1 MRRRHFSLSLI
12 ASGCVATVLAVT
24 GCDSSSGANGSGDSG
39 GSGSESVPSAAA
51 APELTSTTDQSLP
64 VEAYMYTKDRS
75 DRLSSARMT
84 LRTQCMRRFGFTYEG
99 PKAEEL
105 FQPKSVA
112 QFRYGVTDAGDAAVH
127 GYKPAGSERKAAQPS
142 PVPLAPA
149 ANTALT
155 GTTDTSIKPG
165 SAEAKGGQDINGQK
179 VPAGGCI
186 GEADRK
192 LGAASGQDFGDAPSV
207 VKVNSDSWAK
217 SYNDK
222 RVRAV
227 FTEWSACMKGKGYAY
242 ADPMKANDDPQ
253 WQQSATATQRERQVA
268 AADVACKHQHNVLGV
283 WYSVDVA
290 YQKQVIEQNAETLT
304 EVKKQIDKRLKLAAD
319 LA

>member
-1 MRRRHFSLSLI
+1 MRRRHLSLSLI

-24 GCDSSSGANGSGDSG
+24 GCDSSSGANGSDD
-39 GSGSESVPSAAA
+39 SGSESVPSAAA
-51 APELTSTTDQSLP
+51 APELTSSTDQSLP
-64 VEAYMYTKDRS
+64 VEAYMYTKDQS
-75 DRLSSARMT
+75 DRLSSART
-84 LRTQCMRRFGFTYEG
+84 ALRTQCMRRFGFTYEA
-99 PKAEEL
+99 PKAVES
-105 FQPKSVA
+105 FQPKSIA

-127 GYKPAGSERKAAQPS
+127 GYKPAGSERKAVKPS

-155 GTTDTSIKPG
+155 GTTDTNTKPG

-192 LGAASGQDFGDAPSV
+192 LGAASGQDFADAPSV

-217 SYNDK
+217 SYDDE

-227 FTEWSACMKGKGYAY
+227 FTEWSACMKEKGYTY

-253 WQQSATATQRERQVA
+253 WQQSATATRREQQVA
-268 AADVACKHQHNVLGV
+268 AADVACKHKYNVLGV

-290 YQKQVIEQNAETLT
+290 YQKQMIEQNAEALT